1 MRWAVEEALNP
12 TVLRIHLTGEL
23 TTATIVTCPPAT
35 APAPLDRLVAIDGVR
50 SIDLHRYRVRLNLAP
65 GAGRETIA
73 SQVTDTL
80 RAAWGDPSELLPEE
94 LPRAFAVEHL
104 GPRRVAES
112 LEMAVGDPFL
122 TAAFGVDGVAEAIA
136 AQHLVLVKLGVM
148 FRWADVGP
156 AVGAALD
163 AAGS

>member
-35 APAPLDRLVAIDGVR
+35 APAPLDRLLAVDGVR

-65 GAGRETIA
+65 GVDRGLIA
-73 SQVTDTL
+73 SRVTDAL
-80 RAAWGDPSELLPEE
+80 REAWGDPSVLQPEE
-94 LPRAFAVEHL
+94 LPRAFAVDHK

-112 LEMAVGDPFL
+112 LEMAAGDPFL

-136 AQHLVLVKLGVM
+136 APHLVLVKLGVM
-148 FRWADVGP
+148 FRWADVEP
-156 AVGAALD
+156 AVGAALE
-163 AAGS
+163 APGS

>member
-12 TVLRIHLTGEL
+12 TVLRIHVTGEL

-35 APAPLDRLVAIDGVR
+35 ATAPLDRLLAVDGVR

-65 GAGRETIA
+65 GADRGIVAPRITDALRE
-73 SQVTDTL
+73 
-80 RAAWGDPSELLPEE
+80 AWGDPSELQPEE
-94 LPRAFAVEHL
+94 LPRAFAVEHE

-112 LEMAVGDPFL
+112 LEMAAGDPFL

-136 AQHLVLVKLGVM
+136 APHLVLVKLGVM
-148 FRWADVGP
+148 FRWADVEP
-156 AVGAALD
+156 AVGAAFD